1 LSILENLRRVEGDLV
16 ARMREL
22 RPLVDEYLEL
32 EATARRL
39 DVSLPPDALAERLAV
54 AAPDGPPPSPPAS
67 RRRRRRAQA
76 RPGERREQILVL
88 VAGRPGLTV
97 RQVGEA
103 LGVDPTS
110 LYRPVR
116 ELVANGS
123 LRKDGPQLYSV
134 A

>member
-1 LSILENLRRVEGDLV
+1 MSVLENLRRVEGDLI

-32 EATARRL
+32 AATARRL
-39 DVSLPPDALAERLAV
+39 DVQLPADALADRLGAGPSD
-54 AAPDGPPPSPPAS
+54 APPPAPPAA
-67 RRRRRRAQA
+67 RGRRRRAQA
-76 RPGERREQILVL
+76 RPGERREQILLL

-116 ELVANGS
+116 ELIANGS
-123 LRKDGPQLYSV
+123 LRKDGPELFSV
-134 A
+134 D

>member
-1 LSILENLRRVEGDLV
+1 
-16 ARMREL
+16 MREL

-39 DVSLPPDALAERLAV
+39 DVELPPDALAQRLA
-54 AAPDGPPPSPPAS
+54 AASPNGPPPAPAAP

-76 RPGERREQILVL
+76 RPGERREQILAL
-88 VAGRPGLTV
+88 VGDRPGLTV
-97 RQVGEA
+97 RQVGES

-116 ELVANGS
+116 ELVAGGS
-123 LRKDGPQLYSV
+123 LRKDGPRLYTGTDSQD
-134 A
+134 